1 MLFSSQREAE
11 SEWIINQYRAKERVE
26 NDFKLLKDPEL
37 IRRRPTRHWT
47 DTKIRAFGFCCVM
60 ALLLIQVMV
69 QKAER
74 AGLRMSAALLRQELT
89 DLRKIVMI
97 YDEQRAERKISHRSS
112 VQQQLWDLF
121 DLGSIERR
129 SPYTN

>member
-1 MLFSSQREAE
+1 
-11 SEWIINQYRAKERVE
+11 
-26 NDFKLLKDPEL
+26 
-37 IRRRPTRHWT
+37 
-47 DTKIRAFGFCCVM
+47 M

-129 SPYTN
+129 LPYTN